1 MKANS
6 PFAWL
11 IAAFALLLGACNYDF
26 PLTAKPTHK
35 IDDRLLG
42 DWASV
47 DKDASKEEI
56 MHVRRW
62 DDSTYAVSMDN
73 DIYRVFHSDFAGVA
87 FVSVQDLNSDD
98 RKYLYYRWSLTADG
112 DRLTL
117 QGVSDK
123 IVPEKTKSAAA
134 AQQLIKANL
143 ADPKLFGDELQFSRK
158 KRSGR

>member
-11 IAAFALLLGACNYDF
+11 VAAALLLTACNYDF

-42 DWASV
+42 DWVAL

-56 MHVRRW
+56 MHVRKF
-62 DDSTYAVSMDN
+62 DDATYAVAMDD

-87 FVSVQDLNSDD
+87 FVSVQDLNSDE
-98 RKYLYYRWSLTADG
+98 RKYLYYRWSLSPDG

-123 IVPEKTKSAAA
+123 IVPEKTKSVAAV
-134 AQQLIKANL
+134 QQLIKANL